1 MFANKWLRYLILI
14 LMLFVGVTILFWGE
28 IVDGAKGGFNSLMN
42 EDGGSRV
49 LADTE
54 LSKIKEV
61 YFKKESNN
69 LDEIKVGNIR
79 VVNKEN
85 NEITLGVGISSS
97 SENNDYPSLRV
108 TVLSNTGKVLRFSD
122 FGPDKYEHQSKLSS
136 EVINLTIPAK
146 TGDSSFNVSAFYGSE
161 LEK

>member
-97 SENNDYPSLRV
+97 S
-108 TVLSNTGKVLRFSD
+108 
-122 FGPDKYEHQSKLSS
+122 
-136 EVINLTIPAK
+136 
-146 TGDSSFNVSAFYGSE
+146 
-161 LEK
+161 